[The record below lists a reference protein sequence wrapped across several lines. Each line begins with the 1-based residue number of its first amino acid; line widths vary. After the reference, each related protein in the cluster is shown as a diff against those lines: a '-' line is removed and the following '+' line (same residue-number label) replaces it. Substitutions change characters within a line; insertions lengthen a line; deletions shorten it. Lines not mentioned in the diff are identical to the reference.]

1 MNDLIRNTELMEK
14 LATVATAEELTKVFA
29 EYSIVL
35 EEGVTAQ
42 QFLHTMRDINS
53 DELDENN
60 LDDVSGGVIITP
72 TIIAAATV
80 AGLSLAAYLRY
91 YLAKRHK

>member
-1 MNDLIRNTELMEK
+1 MNNLIHNTALMEK

-29 EYSIVL
+29 EYNIVL
-35 EEGVTAQ
+35 EKGVTAQ
-42 QFLHTMRDINS
+42 QFLNTMRGSKS
-53 DELDENN
+53 DELNEDD

-80 AGLSLAAYLRY
+80 AGLSLAAYLKY
-91 YLAKRHK
+91 YLAKYK